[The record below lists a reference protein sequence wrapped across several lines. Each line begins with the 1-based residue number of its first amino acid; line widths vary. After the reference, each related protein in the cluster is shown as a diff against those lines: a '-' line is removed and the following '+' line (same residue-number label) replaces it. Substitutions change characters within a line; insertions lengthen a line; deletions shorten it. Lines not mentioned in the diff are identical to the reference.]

1 MVSGHLRQSRV
12 ISGARLSGAD
22 SAAGRS
28 AARRRPRGRVPRPFG
43 GRVLRRGAARAA
55 GGGGGAAATLAS
67 NLPRREGAAH
77 ISPHLPT
84 SPHISRGEKALL
96 PSLSLA
102 SSSAHVLLFMSGVSA
117 SRRCWR
123 RCVRRRRSMGRCG
136 EMWGDMLRS
145 WRRGVRRRRHTV
157 HARALG
163 RAQPHLA
170 RAHQSRLCRL

>member
-1 MVSGHLRQSRV
+1 VVSGHLRQSRV

-136 EMWGDMLRS
+136 EMWGDVGRCGETCCA
-145 WRRGVRRRRHTV
+145 RGGGACAGGGTPFT
-157 HARALG
+157 HAHWAL
-163 RAQPHLA
+163 HV
-170 RAHQSRLCRL
+170 